1 MASTPIAS
9 VIMAVYNG
17 SEFISRAITSVL
29 NQTEPNFEL
38 IIVND
43 GSSDKTTEIIKKF
56 PDHRIKLYE
65 TKNNNGISQAR
76 NIGLA
81 HSTGDI
87 IFILDSDDEMLPRR
101 IEKQIEFMQ
110 KHDHIQLCGSHVE
123 KNIDGK
129 IVPMHYKND
138 DGTIKARLLAL
149 NGSSFINSSTCM
161 RRRFME
167 INFLNYPG
175 TRTDEDHAL
184 WINFVKCG
192 ATFGSCE
199 EFLTRYYR
207 HKKNITT
214 ANNQKH
220 HDVLNNKRSL
230 RKEIILTYFPILTA
244 TQSYALAD
252 LMNPIFRHSRKTIN
266 DGLTTIW
273 KCYEEKTSLF
283 GENKNE
289 CFNILAKYENAALSA
304 LKS

>member
-129 IVPMHYKND
+129 IVEERY
-138 DGTIKARLLAL
+138 L
-149 NGSSFINSSTCM
+149 NVQELVMVIDNG
-161 RRRFME
+161 
-167 INFLNYPG
+167 
-175 TRTDEDHAL
+175 
-184 WINFVKCG
+184 V
-192 ATFGSCE
+192 
-199 EFLTRYYR
+199 
-207 HKKNITT
+207 
-214 ANNQKH
+214 
-220 HDVLNNKRSL
+220 
-230 RKEIILTYFPILTA
+230 
-244 TQSYALAD
+244 
-252 LMNPIFRHSRKTIN
+252 
-266 DGLTTIW
+266 IW
-273 KCYEEKTSLF
+273 E
-283 GENKNE
+283 
-289 CFNILAKYENAALSA
+289 
-304 LKS
+304 